1 MECVGIIS
9 KKSIISM
16 AFRIFSTRKGNVH
29 RSSEGAEMEP
39 ALWLQ
44 HPYKKNKKEV
54 NGLIPVAVY

>member
-1 MECVGIIS
+1 
-9 KKSIISM
+9 M